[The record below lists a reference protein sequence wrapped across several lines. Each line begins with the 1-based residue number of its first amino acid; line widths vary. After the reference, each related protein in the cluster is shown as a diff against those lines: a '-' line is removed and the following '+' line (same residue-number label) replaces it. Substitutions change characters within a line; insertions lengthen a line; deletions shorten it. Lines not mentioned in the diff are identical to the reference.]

1 MGLDVGEDVGVCDV
15 GRKEGDAEVGLR
27 VVGDSVGVV
36 VGRVDGLLEG
46 EEEVG
51 LKEEGV
57 VVDFVGV

>member
-1 MGLDVGEDVGVCDV
+1 M
-15 GRKEGDAEVGLR
+15 RI
-27 VVGDSVGVV
+27 VGDSVGVA